1 LDFVSTGG
9 YSLSEYGKFHQIVK
23 GIDGKYRPSNKILKT
38 LWRMNVGT
46 IVEAVNIK
54 VKLKGGKLLG
64 NVEEYFA
71 QSLSKGD
78 TFIFSGRM
86 LEFLK
91 LEKNS
96 LIVTPSNK
104 SEPKVPSFIGGRLPI
119 SSTLAEEVRIILENK
134 NSWNILGSEA
144 CFWLNKQLNDSI
156 IPQKDKLL
164 IEIFKRGNRYY
175 TVAYCFEGRKAH
187 QTLGMLLTKRMERQ
201 KLKPIGFVANDYAI
215 AIWSKNCPE
224 DINNLFNLDI
234 LGDDLEEWLEE
245 TSILKRSFRS
255 IAVIAGL
262 INQNIIGAD
271 INQRQ
276 MTINSDL
283 IYDVL
288 KRHQPDHFLLKA
300 TRIDAAK
307 GLTDISRLNNML
319 KKFEGKIEVK
329 FINKATPL
337 AVPILL
343 EIGKETIH
351 GEVEDLLLEELEAE
365 LEKNFTNA

>member
-1 LDFVSTGG
+1 
-9 YSLSEYGKFHQIVK
+9 
-23 GIDGKYRPSNKILKT
+23 
-38 LWRMNVGT
+38 M
-46 IVEAVNIK
+46 
-54 VKLKGGKLLG
+54 
-64 NVEEYFA
+64 
-71 QSLSKGD
+71 
-78 TFIFSGRM
+78 
-86 LEFLK
+86 
-91 LEKNS
+91 
-96 LIVTPSNK
+96 TPSNK

-134 NSWNILGSEA
+134 KSWNILGSEA
-144 CFWLNKQLNDSI
+144 CLWLNKQLNDSI

-276 MTINSDL
+276 MTINSVS
-283 IYDVL
+283 YT
-288 KRHQPDHFLLKA
+288 H
-300 TRIDAAK
+300 
-307 GLTDISRLNNML
+307 LTLPTKCS
-319 KKFEGKIEVK
+319 V
-329 FINKATPL
+329 
-337 AVPILL
+337 
-343 EIGKETIH
+343 
-351 GEVEDLLLEELEAE
+351 
-365 LEKNFTNA
+365 